1 MMVRSGSV
9 RRCRRCSRKPK
20 SNGVGST
27 MAVNVLAALPKSAHP
42 AMTRVMQDIFNAED
56 SDHARVAAKA
66 FGVAYGTKFP
76 KAAAKF
82 TDNLDVLL

>member
-27 MAVNVLAALPKSAHP
+27 MAVNVLAAL
-42 AMTRVMQDIFNAED
+42 QDIFNAED

-82 TDNLDVLL
+82 TDNLDVLLEFYNYPEAH